1 MKLQNSYRIW
11 ILIVVFFAISWNAK
25 AQKRE
30 IGFSLGA
37 MYYTGDLARNWVL
50 RNTGISGM
58 VLLRTNVNNH
68 LSLRIAYTGG
78 NLKGN
83 DSTKPIDAFATARN
97 SSFNIFISE
106 FSGSFEYYFIDY
118 KSKRA
123 VINWSPYF
131 HGGLGIFG
139 MIGHQDKAATFST
152 VQLALPLGVGIKFQ
166 PVKQWTFGIEYGAR
180 ILFFDYLDNVSEG
193 DVFNKNYQYGNKYD
207 NDNYHYIGIT
217 VSKVLYK
224 VLCPTLPLKQ
234 GYRRQ

>member
-1 MKLQNSYRIW
+1 MKLQNSPKIW
-11 ILIVVFFAISWNAK
+11 ILMVLLIAISWHAK
-25 AQKRE
+25 AQKKE

-50 RNTGISGM
+50 NNTGFAGM

-68 LSLRIAYTGG
+68 FSLRIAYTGG
-78 NLKGN
+78 NLKGS
-83 DSTKPIDAFATARN
+83 DAKPIDAFATARA

-123 VINWSPYF
+123 VVNWSPYF
-131 HGGLGIFG
+131 HGGLSIFG
-139 MIGHQDKAATFST
+139 MLGHKDKTATFST
-152 VQLALPLGVGIKFQ
+152 VQLAIPLGVGIKFQ

-180 ILFFDYLDNVSEG
+180 ILFFDYLDNISEG

-207 NDNYHYIGIT
+207 NDNYHYLGIT
-217 VSKVLYK
+217 VSRVLYK
-224 VLCPTLPLKQ
+224 VICPTLPLKQ

>member
-1 MKLQNSYRIW
+1 MVL
-11 ILIVVFFAISWNAK
+11 LIAISWHAK

-50 RNTGISGM
+50 NNTGFAGM

-68 LSLRIAYTGG
+68 FSLRIAYTGG
-78 NLKGN
+78 NLKGS
-83 DSTKPIDAFATARN
+83 DAKPIDAFATARA

-123 VINWSPYF
+123 VVNWSPYF
-131 HGGLGIFG
+131 HGGLSIFG
-139 MIGHQDKAATFST
+139 MLGHKDKTATFST
-152 VQLALPLGVGIKFQ
+152 VQLAIPLGVGIKFQ

-180 ILFFDYLDNVSEG
+180 ILFFDYLDNISEG

-207 NDNYHYIGIT
+207 NDNYHYLGIT
-217 VSKVLYK
+217 VSRVLYK
-224 VLCPTLPLKQ
+224 VICPTLPLKQ

>member
-1 MKLQNSYRIW
+1 MKQQNSPKIW
-11 ILIVVFFAISWNAK
+11 ILMVLLIAISWHAK
-25 AQKRE
+25 AQKKE

-50 RNTGISGM
+50 NNTGFAGM

-68 LSLRIAYTGG
+68 FSLRIAYTGG
-78 NLKGN
+78 NLKGS
-83 DSTKPIDAFATARN
+83 DAKPIDAFATARA

-106 FSGSFEYYFIDY
+106 LSGSFEYYFIDY

-123 VINWSPYF
+123 VVNWSPYF
-131 HGGLGIFG
+131 HGGLSIFG
-139 MIGHQDKAATFST
+139 MLGHKDKTATFST
-152 VQLALPLGVGIKFQ
+152 VQLAIPLGVGIKFQ

-180 ILFFDYLDNVSEG
+180 ILFFDYLDNISEG

-207 NDNYHYIGIT
+207 NDNYHYLGIT
-217 VSKVLYK
+217 VSRVLYK
-224 VLCPTLPLKQ
+224 VICPTLPLKQ